1 MRAFNEGYSE
11 ITMSRKEKSTVLV
24 VDDDKHVRTTLKMW
38 LSHGGMNTLTAANGR
53 DAVRM
58 VSENQVDAALLDF
71 RINEEDGIGIARK
84 LKEVDDEL
92 KIIIL
97 TGYPSYESAVQA
109 MKFGAFDYLSKGAPN
124 EKIFSVVRKAI
135 TERERERAVK
145 QQDTVG
151 DKRIK
156 MVLFCNHSLIKE
168 RLENFSTNSTD
179 FRLVNS
185 YPVLN
190 SLSSR
195 DISQEVHI
203 ALVCA
208 GCNLNNLSNAYTIF
222 PQLYRAFPGV
232 KALIIN
238 ENLSD
243 QEKVELL
250 RLGVRGFCSRDAGC
264 EVLEKAI
271 LHVSKG
277 ELWVSRRVTQ
287 LSLAEMI
294 HYESIPK
301 PPSKPVVKPA
311 FSSPSVPGP
320 TSASPPPLPSGGDL
334 GSTSRLAAELA
345 SANTFESKPRPAKQ
359 KGAFG
364 LTRKEKEILKKITQG
379 LKNKEIAEN
388 LLISETT
395 VKTHI
400 NRILKK
406 LGVDNRTKA
415 ILIAMERQII

>member
-1 MRAFNEGYSE
+1 MKGLHERFNGV
-11 ITMSRKEKSTVLV
+11 TMNRKEKSTILV

-38 LSHGGMNTLTAANGR
+38 LGNGGMHTLTAANGS
-53 DAVRM
+53 DALKM
-58 VSENQVDAALLDF
+58 VTENQVDAALLDF
-71 RINEEDGIGIARK
+71 RINKEDGITIAKK
-84 LKEVDDEL
+84 LKEVDNEL

-97 TGYPSYESAVQA
+97 TGFPSYETAVQA
-109 MKFGAFDYLSKGAPN
+109 MKFGAFDYLSKGSSN
-124 EKIFSVVRKAI
+124 EKIFSVVKKAI

-145 QQDTVG
+145 QQDTSG
-151 DKRIK
+151 GKRIK
-156 MVLFCNHSLIKE
+156 MILFCNHSLIKE
-168 RLENFSTNSTD
+168 RLENFTTNSSD
-179 FRLVNS
+179 FRLVS
-185 YPVLN
+185 SFPVLN

-195 DISQEVHI
+195 NLSQEVHI

-208 GCNLNNLSNAYTIF
+208 GCNLKNLSSAYTIF

-301 PPSKPVVKPA
+301 SPFRSAAKPA
-311 FSSPSVPGP
+311 FASPSASTPIP
-320 TSASPPPLPSGGDL
+320 MSASASPSPSEFAPA
-334 GSTSRLAAELA
+334 SELA
-345 SANTFESKPRPAKQ
+345 SAPASESSPLPTKKNS
-359 KGAFG
+359 AFG
-364 LTRKEKEILKKITQG
+364 LTRKEREILKKITQG
-379 LKNKEIAEN
+379 LKNKEIAEH
-388 LLISETT
+388 LFISETT

-415 ILIAMERQII
+415 ILVAMERQII

>member
-1 MRAFNEGYSE
+1 MKGLDDRFNGA
-11 ITMSRKEKSTVLV
+11 IMNRKEKSTILV
-24 VDDDKHVRTTLKMW
+24 VDDDKHVQSTLKMW
-38 LSHGGMNTLTAANGR
+38 LANGGMNTLTASNGS
-53 DAVRM
+53 DAIKM

-71 RINEEDGIGIARK
+71 RINKEDGITIAKK
-84 LKEVDDEL
+84 LKEVDNEL

-97 TGYPSYESAVQA
+97 TGFPSYETAVQA
-109 MKFGAFDYLSKGAPN
+109 MKFGAFDYLSKGSSN
-124 EKIFSVVRKAI
+124 EKIFSVVKKAI
-135 TERERERAVK
+135 TERERERAVR
-145 QQDTVG
+145 QQDTSS
-151 DKRIK
+151 DRRIK
-156 MVLFCNHSLIKE
+156 MILFCNHSLIKE
-168 RLENFSTNSTD
+168 RLENFTKNSSD
-179 FRLVNS
+179 FRLIS
-185 YPVLN
+185 SFPVLN

-195 DISQEVHI
+195 NLSQEIHI

-208 GCNLNNLSNAYTIF
+208 GCNLKNLSNAYTIF

-264 EVLEKAI
+264 DVLEKAV

-301 PPSKPVVKPA
+301 SSFKSTTKTA
-311 FSSPSVPGP
+311 FSSPLASTASPMSASV
-320 TSASPPPLPSGGDL
+320 SASPSQFAPAS
-334 GSTSRLAAELA
+334 EFA
-345 SANTFESKPRPAKQ
+345 SASEYSPPPTKQ
-359 KGAFG
+359 NRAFG
-364 LTRKEKEILKKITQG
+364 LTRKEREILKKITQG
-379 LKNKEIAEN
+379 LKNKEIAEH
-388 LLISETT
+388 LFIRETT

-415 ILIAMERQII
+415 ILVAMERQII

>member
-1 MRAFNEGYSE
+1 MRAFNEGFSDV
-11 ITMSRKEKSTVLV
+11 TMSSKEKSTILV

-58 VSENQVDAALLDF
+58 VAENRVDAALLDF
-71 RINEEDGIGIARK
+71 RIDKEDGIGIAKR
-84 LKEVDDEL
+84 LKEVDDEI

-97 TGYPSYESAVQA
+97 TGFPSYESAVQA

-124 EKIFSVVRKAI
+124 EKILGVVKKAI

-145 QQDTVG
+145 QQDTIG

-168 RLENFSTNSTD
+168 RLENFTTKSSD

-185 YPVLN
+185 FPVLN

-195 DISQEVHI
+195 DLSQEVHI

-208 GCNLNNLSNAYTIF
+208 GCNLKNLSDAYTIF

-238 ENLSD
+238 ENFSD

-301 PPSKPVVKPA
+301 SPSRPAAKPA
-311 FSSPSVPGP
+311 FSSPSPP
-320 TSASPPPLPSGGDL
+320 PSAPEFASP
-334 GSTSRLAAELA
+334 SRLAAELA
-345 SANTFESKPRPAKQ
+345 SAPTFESTPPPTKQ
-359 KGAFG
+359 KSAFG

-379 LKNKEIAEN
+379 LKNKEIAQH
-388 LLISETT
+388 LFISETT

>member
-1 MRAFNEGYSE
+1 MKGFNASFNGVP
-11 ITMSRKEKSTVLV
+11 MNQKEKSTILV
-24 VDDDKHVRTTLKMW
+24 VDEDKHVRTTLKMW
-38 LSHGGMNTLTAANGR
+38 LSNGGVNTLTASNGS
-53 DAVRM
+53 DAVKM

-71 RINEEDGIGIARK
+71 RINKEDGISIAKK
-84 LKEVDDEL
+84 LKEVDNEL

-97 TGYPSYESAVQA
+97 TGFPSYETAVQA

-124 EKIFSVVRKAI
+124 EKIFSVVKKAI

-145 QQDTVG
+145 QQDTSG

-156 MVLFCNHSLIKE
+156 MILFCNHSLIKE
-168 RLENFSTNSTD
+168 RLENFTTNSSD

-185 YPVLN
+185 FPVLN

-195 DISQEVHI
+195 NLSQEVHI

-208 GCNLNNLSNAYTIF
+208 GCNLKNLSTAYTIF

-301 PPSKPVVKPA
+301 SPLKSAAKPA
-311 FSSPSVPGP
+311 FSSPSVS
-320 TSASPPPLPSGGDL
+320 TSTPMSLSSSAFTSISEFAPAFELSSASAFESSPPPTKGN
-334 GSTSRLAAELA
+334 
-345 SANTFESKPRPAKQ
+345 SAFS
-359 KGAFG
+359 
-364 LTRKEKEILKKITQG
+364 LTRKEREILKKITQG
-379 LKNKEIAEN
+379 LKNKEIADH
-388 LLISETT
+388 LFISETT